1 MKKTQLESKINTCRV
16 CNSGDLVE
24 VFDLGKQ
31 PIANNLLETQNQ
43 AEDRFPLQVLFC
55 RNCGTAQQGYTID
68 RDTLFKEYTYNSS
81 FSPKFRAH
89 FEKLAEVILEY
100 EPMFVIEVGSNDGIL
115 LRLLKDKCEV
125 LGVDPA
131 EEIVKKAN
139 AEGLPTTC
147 GYIEDRGMLHQH
159 SGQADV
165 VVGCNVFAHISK
177 IHQAVANVARL
188 MKDDGVFIFEVQYLG
203 DLIKN
208 NYFDMIYH
216 EHYFYW
222 SVTALKAMLSQHG
235 LYITNVERIPTHGG
249 SIRVFVGRGWV
260 EASQVT
266 HTLLEEE
273 RALGLDKP
281 DAFAD
286 MWKRAQKTGQ
296 ELCGLLSELDGKRVI
311 GYGAPAKGNTLLNY
325 FEINN
330 RQIEMIVDD
339 AETKQGKF
347 TPGSR
352 IPIVARPEKIEADYI
367 LILAW
372 NYAEPIMEKLRED
385 YNGKFIIPLPELRV
399 I

>member
-1 MKKTQLESKINTCRV
+1 
-16 CNSGDLVE
+16 
-24 VFDLGKQ
+24 
-31 PIANNLLETQNQ
+31 
-43 AEDRFPLQVLFC
+43 
-55 RNCGTAQQGYTID
+55 
-68 RDTLFKEYTYNSS
+68 
-81 FSPKFRAH
+81 
-89 FEKLAEVILEY
+89 
-100 EPMFVIEVGSNDGIL
+100 
-115 LRLLKDKCEV
+115 
-125 LGVDPA
+125 
-131 EEIVKKAN
+131 
-139 AEGLPTTC
+139 
-147 GYIEDRGMLHQH
+147 
-159 SGQADV
+159 
-165 VVGCNVFAHISK
+165 
-177 IHQAVANVARL
+177 
-188 MKDDGVFIFEVQYLG
+188 
-203 DLIKN
+203 
-208 NYFDMIYH
+208 MIYH